1 MSSGAASMWLRDQD
15 DKTKKLFS
23 DPSITW
29 EALEE
34 AMKAN
39 VAAKNFRMG
48 GYGLSKAGLTALTMI
63 QVKLHVQFLR
73 LHWPSTKQDKSM
85 DYL

>member
-1 MSSGAASMWLRDQD
+1 MRGAVLRQGVCDVAD
-15 DKTKKLFS
+15 AVA
-23 DPSITW
+23 ITW

-39 VAAKNFRMG
+39 MAAKNFRMG

-63 QVKLHVQFLR
+63 QVKLHVQVLR
-73 LHWPSTKQDKSM
+73 LQ
-85 DYL
+85 

>member
-1 MSSGAASMWLRDQD
+1 MWLRDQD

-29 EALEE
+29 KALEE

-63 QVKLHVQFLR
+63 QVKLNIQVKVALAQYKARRKYGFLVKY
-73 LHWPSTKQDKSM
+73 S
-85 DYL
+85 

>member
-1 MSSGAASMWLRDQD
+1 MWLRDQD

-63 QVKLHVQFLR
+63 QVKLSVQVLR
-73 LHWPSTKQDKSM
+73 LHWPSTKQDESM
-85 DYL
+85 DFL